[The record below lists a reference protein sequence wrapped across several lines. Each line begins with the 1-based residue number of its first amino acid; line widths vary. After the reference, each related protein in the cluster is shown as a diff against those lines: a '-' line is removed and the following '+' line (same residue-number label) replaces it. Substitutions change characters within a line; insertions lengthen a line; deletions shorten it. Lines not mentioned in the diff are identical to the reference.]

1 MMSPQICVMMIMTII
16 IIFAATIMKMN
27 LILAITINGQPAI
40 LLEDPAI
47 LEMNKTVSYSNL
59 QCMVL
64 MCTTVISNWH
74 QINLNLP
81 LVVILLCLVDLTTG
95 KFAWGNTPIESVEQ

>member
-64 MCTTVISNWH
+64 MCTTVISNWR

-81 LVVILLCLVDLTTG
+81 LLH
-95 KFAWGNTPIESVEQ
+95 PIVG